1 MGDGREARKR
11 GSEEARTGWPKDAP
25 RLRQG
30 GAAGREPETGE
41 NTRGSLGSPSNRSCF
56 VLLVLTGL
64 LFLLAARPH
73 GDSHSPKRGLRNKRI
88 VLDADIASPLRA
100 STGTG
105 AACWQFCCSLSGRGS
120 PPVRQLLSKTIGLLR
135 LHPVVLVVLESLRLV
150 FIVLVQ
156 LCCFCCASTKAVAV
170 PTFKN
175 PFKSMTYEYKA
186 RDEPARSSTRR
197 YRHPQIPLRPVAGV
211 TPPAAPC
218 AAAAGNARRLSGPSA
233 GRGCPRPSRA
243 GSPSKRACAPDPCSP
258 PASASRRYART
269 RSRRPAPRPAPVR
282 GAR

>member
-1 MGDGREARKR
+1 MGDGREARKRGSEEARKR

-120 PPVRQLLSKTIGLLR
+120 PPSGNSSPKRSV
-135 LHPVVLVVLESLRLV
+135 
-150 FIVLVQ
+150 
-156 LCCFCCASTKAVAV
+156 CYASTLLFLLCWSRYVLFLLCWFSFVVFVV
-170 PTFKN
+170 PVLK
-175 PFKSMTYEYKA
+175 
-186 RDEPARSSTRR
+186 
-197 YRHPQIPLRPVAGV
+197 Q
-211 TPPAAPC
+211 
-218 AAAAGNARRLSGPSA
+218 
-233 GRGCPRPSRA
+233 
-243 GSPSKRACAPDPCSP
+243 
-258 PASASRRYART
+258 
-269 RSRRPAPRPAPVR
+269 
-282 GAR
+282 